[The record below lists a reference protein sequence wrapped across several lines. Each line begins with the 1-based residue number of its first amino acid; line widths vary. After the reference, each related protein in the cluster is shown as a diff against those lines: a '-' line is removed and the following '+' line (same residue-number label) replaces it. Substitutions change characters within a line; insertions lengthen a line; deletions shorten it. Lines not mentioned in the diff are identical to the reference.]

1 MTGEEA
7 VVIKQEIRAAMEEDA
22 GLMKEKEIEI
32 EMLEVDLEEVIVINL
47 GLVQV
52 VSELMNLR
60 HGENK
65 FIHT

>member
-1 MTGEEA
+1 VTGEEA